1 MKDLLKSATGLR
13 PYFEYTVK
21 PPLYR
26 TQDKF
31 DKKVKGVAFD
41 LLFPIETHEDR
52 SDRNNLRDFEIN
64 VDKIHNEQPT
74 FDGLGLFGTEGLPQR
89 NQKTISEVDF
99 EKTPGVINTAMWSD
113 EIKFQK
119 IWEDV
124 EKNNP
129 EGARA
134 YLAELVDEEQGFIEA
149 QMRHA
154 AEQEKIKNQ
163 IQIQETHSSKP
174 ASSALFLMELARKA
188 KESYQEKLSALMEFS
203 KKNNL

>member
-1 MKDLLKSATGLR
+1 
-13 PYFEYTVK
+13 
-21 PPLYR
+21 
-26 TQDKF
+26 
-31 DKKVKGVAFD
+31 
-41 LLFPIETHEDR
+41 
-52 SDRNNLRDFEIN
+52 
-64 VDKIHNEQPT
+64 
-74 FDGLGLFGTEGLPQR
+74 
-89 NQKTISEVDF
+89 
-99 EKTPGVINTAMWSD
+99 MWSD